1 MSDQQPEQE
10 AKPKEKQEDAP
21 PPKSNGRRR
30 VKIIILSLIL
40 IGAVIGA
47 RMWYNGQVHI
57 STDDAFIEGHI
68 HTISPRITGHVV
80 SVLVDDNQRVEK
92 GDLLVELDPAPYQ
105 VKVQKAA
112 AELAMAQNT
121 TSGDYAQVAQAE
133 ASVHLAQA
141 RLDQA
146 NIDLQRG
153 KALFGREVIPKEQ
166 LDRLETA
173 RKVAASQLTE
183 SQEALRKAK
192 ALLGKA
198 NTNGQEARIAL
209 RLAEL
214 DEARL
219 NLSYTQICAPT
230 SGHVTRKSV
239 EQGNNVQPGQPLLSL
254 VQLSDTWIIANYK
267 ESQLTH
273 MHPGQEVDFT
283 VDAYPGQ
290 DFKGVVDSIMA
301 GTGAVFSLLPPENAT
316 GNYVK
321 VVQRV
326 PVKIHI
332 DPTSDPKHV
341 LRVGMSV
348 VPTVH
353 TGISLKDILAHLNPF

>member
-1 MSDQQPEQE
+1 MSEQE
-10 AKPKEKQEDAP
+10 QKSTPIPPANQEDAP
-21 PPKSNGRRR
+21 AKNGKGRRK
-30 VKIIILSLIL
+30 VGMVLLTL
-40 IGAVIGA
+40 MLVGAVLAA
-47 RMWYNGQVHI
+47 RMWYAGQVHI

-68 HTISPRITGHVV
+68 HTISPRVAGHVV
-80 SVLVDDNQRVEK
+80 AVQVEDNQLVKK
-92 GDLLVELDPAPYQ
+92 GDLLVELDQTPYQ

-112 AELAMAQNT
+112 AELAIAQNT
-121 TSGDYAQVAQAE
+121 TSGDYAEVAQAE

-146 NIDLQRG
+146 DIDLKRG
-153 KALFGREVIPKEQ
+153 KALFNREVIPKEQ

-183 SQEALRKAK
+183 AQEAVRKAK
-192 ALLGKA
+192 TVVGRY
-198 NTNGQEARIAL
+198 NGSGQEARVAL

-219 NLSYTQICAPT
+219 NLSYTQIYAPT
-230 SGHVTRKSV
+230 DGHVTRKSV

-254 VQLSDTWIIANYK
+254 VQLDDTWIVANYK

-273 MHPGQEVDFT
+273 IQPGQEVDFT
-283 VDAYPGQ
+283 VDAYPAQ
-290 DFKGVVDSIMA
+290 EFKGVVDSIMA

-326 PVKIHI
+326 PVKIRI
-332 DPTSDPKHV
+332 DPSSDPDHV

-353 TGISLKDILAHLNPF
+353 TGKTLKDILAHLNPF